1 MFSNSEW
8 TLPSTASMLTGKYQH
23 NHGFFHPKF
32 NHYLHNNDTLNSI
45 FSKNGFTTFYIGG
58 GWRNSPAYGHINSI
72 DRALFKRYMKSEDVI
87 NYSIDHL
94 SGLKSNN
101 HFMQLCFLDVHHLL
115 GVVPDFSSQ
124 INLDIEGHNVTPWYD
139 NENEKKSIFTEK
151 QDYLIQIYK
160 NQLQKLDSKLEILYN
175 YLNKNFDNDQLI
187 ISLISDHGQSY
198 LTSEKIDLNDTRL
211 KVPWILKYPGSSYKK
226 INELTQNLDLFNTL
240 VHLNNFKSNNTDS
253 ILPSFLS
260 QKEGRS
266 FTISQSIFPNR
277 TYKFALRFK
286 NNEIYHFETSKQI
299 ANNGFICIN
308 EDYKITVKN
317 KNKNFD
323 FAKRLFINSIRNWNK
338 NIK

>member
-1 MFSNSEW
+1 
-8 TLPSTASMLTGKYQH
+8 
-23 NHGFFHPKF
+23 
-32 NHYLHNNDTLNSI
+32 
-45 FSKNGFTTFYIGG
+45 
-58 GWRNSPAYGHINSI
+58 
-72 DRALFKRYMKSEDVI
+72 MKSDDVI

-115 GVVPDFSSQ
+115 GVIPDFSSQ
-124 INLDIEGHNVTPWYD
+124 INLKILKDIMSHHGMIMKTK
-139 NENEKKSIFTEK
+139 KKSIFIEK

-286 NNEIYHFETSKQI
+286 NNET
-299 ANNGFICIN
+299 
-308 EDYKITVKN
+308 TP
-317 KNKNFD
+317 
-323 FAKRLFINSIRNWNK
+323 L
-338 NIK
+338 